1 MGIEDTTKNLEDPEN
16 TSKEDPKKTKE
27 EEEEDDI
34 NEESVNE
41 NEEKKKAQ
49 GSSNSKNSIKIA
61 VPNYSL
67 PSNKISTTKYTLLS
81 FIPLNLFKQ
90 FKQVT
95 YLYYLIVIIFQTIPF
110 LSISNGV
117 PTSIITLCFVVVAAF
132 FKDVAEDLTRWSL
145 DRIEN
150 EFETQLIAGN
160 KVIKVKWHELLPGQ
174 IIQVK
179 EGQTVPADCILLF
192 SSNVVKENCHVDTF
206 EIDGQTNLV
215 LKTRVN
221 NPEDIQEE
229 NPFDYLNS
237 YVNSKINFDEPNA
250 NISTF
255 QGQLELVRG
264 SIPLAFN
271 NLLLRNSVLRNT
283 DFIFAVVIYTGN
295 NTKTLQMQLK
305 PRQKRTSLE
314 KRINKMMKSQFIL
327 SFVLSL
333 LAAIYHILYIY
344 IFQSSMSNFI
354 NFFSF
359 NYFVQFC
366 LKFINW
372 ILLLL

>member
-1 MGIEDTTKNLEDPEN
+1 M
-16 TSKEDPKKTKE
+16 
-27 EEEEDDI
+27 
-34 NEESVNE
+34 
-41 NEEKKKAQ
+41 
-49 GSSNSKNSIKIA
+49 
-61 VPNYSL
+61 
-67 PSNKISTTKYTLLS
+67 
-81 FIPLNLFKQ
+81 
-90 FKQVT
+90 
-95 YLYYLIVIIFQTIPF
+95 
-110 LSISNGV
+110 
-117 PTSIITLCFVVVAAF
+117 AAF
-132 FKDVAEDLTRWSL
+132 FKDVAEDLARWSL

-150 EFETQLIAGN
+150 EFETQLLAGN
-160 KVIKVKWHELLPGQ
+160 KVIKVKWQELLPGQ

-179 EGQTVPADCILLF
+179 DGQTVPADCILLF

-283 DFIFAVVIYTGN
+283 DYIFAVVIYTGH
-295 NTKTLQMQLK
+295 NTKILQMQLK

-314 KRINKMMKSQFIL
+314 KRINKMMKSQFVL
-327 SFVLSL
+327 SVVLSL

-354 NFFSF
+354 NFTSF

-366 LKFINW
+366 LKFVNW